1 MNEVDSQDNS
11 RDEDSQLTYLRKKRP
26 GLLISAGIAA
36 SIPAVGFIV
45 REVFRKR
52 NKHLMQENIAQ
63 FAPILD
69 EASFIEARPRH
80 FGGKKKPY
88 RHAVLLLH
96 GFSSSPMEFSNLF
109 PHLENSDIPYYAPLQ
124 TGYGLNDFRLL
135 YQVRADDWRRDAAA
149 AYELLSSFA
158 EEISVVGHSTGANL
172 ALYVASKFPVRHL
185 VLSAANLAPSV
196 KDEKLKHIVNS
207 TFLGAVFRM
216 AMPVVKKPVR
226 RKDPERGD
234 TLDPATA
241 GKGFGY
247 RAIPLQS
254 VRVLWKLQDETPV
267 SGLKCRSMHYLY
279 GLQDLSV
286 NNQASICILQENGN
300 AFSIDAFSNSA
311 HNILDDFEK
320 EAVVARI
327 FGILEGK

>member
-1 MNEVDSQDNS
+1 MNEADNQDHN
-11 RDEDSQLTYLRKKRP
+11 RDEGSQLTYLRKKRP

-36 SIPAVGFIV
+36 SIPTVGFIV

-63 FAPILD
+63 FSSIPE
-69 EASFIEARPRH
+69 EASFLEARPRH
-80 FGGKKKPY
+80 FGGKKKPF

-96 GFSSSPMEFSNLF
+96 GFSSSPMEFSSLI
-109 PHLENSDIPYYAPLQ
+109 PHLENANIPYYAPLL
-124 TGYGLNDFRLL
+124 TGYGMDDFRLL
-135 YQVRADDWRRDAAA
+135 YQVRADDWRRDAAS

-158 EEISVVGHSTGANL
+158 DEISVVGHSTGANL

-185 VLSAANLAPSV
+185 VLSAANLVPSV
-196 KDEKLKHIVNS
+196 QDEILKHIVNS

-254 VRVLWKLQDETPV
+254 VRALWTLQDETPV
-267 SGLKCRSMHYLY
+267 SGLQCRSMHYLY

-286 NNQASICILQENGN
+286 NNQASIRILQESGN
-300 AFSIDAFSNSA
+300 EFTVEPYSNSA

-320 EAVVARI
+320 EAVIARI

>member
-1 MNEVDSQDNS
+1 MNEVDDLELGKEEGSH
-11 RDEDSQLTYLRKKRP
+11 LTYLQRRRP
-26 GLLISAGIAA
+26 GLLIAAGIAA

-45 REVFRKR
+45 REIFRRR
-52 NKHLMQENIAQ
+52 NKHLMQESIAQ
-63 FAPILD
+63 FSPVSG
-69 EASFIEARPRH
+69 EASFMEARPRH
-80 FGGKKKPY
+80 FGGKKKPLH
-88 RHAVLLLH
+88 HAVLLLH
-96 GFSSSPMEFSNLF
+96 GFSSSPMEFSTLI
-109 PHLENSDIPYYAPLQ
+109 PHLEQASIPYYVPLL
-124 TGYGLNDFRLL
+124 TGYGMDDFRLL

-254 VRVLWKLQDETPV
+254 VRALWKLQDETPV

-300 AFSIDAFSNSA
+300 AFTIDAFSNSA